1 MKKILSLTIGLLL
14 IATMAF
20 AEPVYTE
27 GVSYQVE
34 VTEDGHVQ
42 VRRATRI
49 YKDGVEIGK
58 TYHRHVLAPGTDTKD
73 EVKKVKD
80 IANVA
85 WTPEVIVAYEAK
97 KGERKRNQ
105 LDGIAVD

>member
-1 MKKILSLTIGLLL
+1 MKILSITIGLLL

-27 GVSYQVE
+27 GISYQVE
-34 VTEDGHVQ
+34 VLEDGQLQ
-42 VRRATRI
+42 VRKATRV

-58 TYHRHVLAPGTDTKD
+58 TYHRHVLAPEADLTN

-80 IANVA
+80 IAEVVWNE
-85 WTPEVIVAYEAK
+85 EVIKEYKAK
-97 KGERKRNQ
+97 KDKK
-105 LDGIAVD
+105 

>member
-1 MKKILSLTIGLLL
+1 MKILSITIGLLL

-27 GVSYQVE
+27 GISYQVE
-34 VTEDGHVQ
+34 VLEDGQLQ
-42 VRRATRI
+42 VRKATRV

-58 TYHRHVLAPGTDTKD
+58 TYHRHVLTPEADLTN

-80 IANVA
+80 IAEVV
-85 WTPEVIVAYEAK
+85 WTEAVISDYEAK
-97 KGERKRNQ
+97 QIEM
-105 LDGIAVD
+105 VE